1 MDKYTISAHAKQR
14 YAERIMGREDSGEIN
29 RFINANEE
37 KIKTDI
43 IKMITY
49 GKLIFS
55 GNQMKNDKKAT
66 AITDVYSKD
75 CWVVFVDNKTKNV
88 ITLYKIDL
96 GAGDD
101 FNQMYIDKM
110 IAKLEDAKAAH
121 EAMNKQI
128 EEENLG
134 FLEVI
139 EESELSIKQYRSM
152 INNLEKLIEGYKIV
166 VANNNVKTAEAYTSV
181 TNILNTM
188 VGKKTF

>member
-1 MDKYTISAHAKQR
+1 MDKYTISAQAKQR

-29 RFINANEE
+29 RFINVNEE

-121 EAMNKQI
+121 EAMSKQI

-139 EESELSIKQYRSM
+139 EESEG
-152 INNLEKLIEGYKIV
+152 EE
-166 VANNNVKTAEAYTSV
+166 TATETGEQL
-181 TNILNTM
+181 TL
-188 VGKKTF
+188 FDEE